1 MPTTAAGMKSL
12 VCRVCHKAFS
22 KAEHLRPFVC
32 KECRRPFA
40 RQDALTRHEKLHTR
54 ATSSTPTIK
63 VTQGDIHLPPQ
74 TTAPDAHTWDS
85 TRAVTDD
92 AAPNSAPSHTWNT
105 PPSAQ
110 QPGFQQAASDLDFS
124 LIWPDSENLFHS
136 IMSSDTT
143 EHWQMPLGTL
153 PFPPV
158 VQDVNTINFGSPN
171 SFDDRSSSIGA
182 IPSGG
187 SHQAVRDVTEMVTSS
202 SSSVTA
208 AIKATSITSVF
219 LDECLHMFFVRFIP
233 TFPILH
239 RATFV
244 FRECTH
250 PLLLNAMA
258 LGSLYLGPK
267 DSVAKGE
274 ALWRLAHTAVA
285 TSWQSLI
292 THRGPYD
299 ACKGVQL
306 LVTALLGQIYGA
318 LSKVFRPLGFF
329 WARHCGM
336 LDSEPFSVEHLPLP
350 SASHAEKDYQ
360 WRVWAAR
367 EIQQR
372 ALLAYHIL
380 DGLVAQMSGDGAS
393 TRHVANPLVLPSSEA
408 AFDASNPDEWLAHMR
423 CQKTEQPSFRLV
435 FRFLFPPIGSF
446 RPLDY
451 QFSAFALR
459 VVLEGLQ
466 SLVSDS
472 DESDVA
478 TVGAP
483 GRPDVRRAL
492 AQVHETINMS
502 IHLSA
507 PERLEVLLR
516 WHTICLDTMINS
528 TVLCRHVCSRYNIS
542 QQVSGGSR
550 TLRPGFDMVKWVNT
564 EDARRAL
571 LHAVAIQDIIEQL
584 PRGRAHVIHMPSSLF
599 AAATIYVVFSLAG
612 VANIHLP
619 RTIVWQDALLS
630 LSDLNLGSDSVR
642 PSSTS
647 ETRRFVEQGLTDSPA
662 GMGAVRNLLYEMNS
676 MQKLFRC
683 LISQWGIAHDMEEIT
698 SPRRFEPRGVA
709 KHIPK
714 DGTNA
719 PQDIQYV
726 DFFDN
731 PHGVRQGAINSALAA
746 GSVFGSIIAGPM
758 SDWIGRRDSIMFAC
772 LWWLVG
778 TAIQAG
784 VSGFETLMA
793 GVF

>member
-1 MPTTAAGMKSL
+1 MPKSITKSTMKAL
-12 VCRVCHKAFS
+12 VCRVCQKAFS
-22 KAEHLRPFVC
+22 KAEHLRRHERCHTGAKPFVC

-40 RQDALTRHEKLHTR
+40 RQDALARHEKLHNRAAPSKVSQAQSIHESLQSNSLDACPPWESTR
-54 ATSSTPTIK
+54 
-63 VTQGDIHLPPQ
+63 PP
-74 TTAPDAHTWDS
+74 PDATLPASVTGQGWDS
-85 TRAVTDD
+85 SQSDQ
-92 AAPNSAPSHTWNT
+92 N
-105 PPSAQ
+105 
-110 QPGFQQAASDLDFS
+110 PGLQHETSDLDFS
-124 LIWPDSENLFHS
+124 LIWPDSENLFQS
-136 IMSSDTT
+136 IISSDTDQ
-143 EHWQMPLGTL
+143 WQMPLGAL
-153 PFPPV
+153 PFPPI
-158 VQDVNTINFGSPN
+158 VQDISAMTFGSPN
-171 SFDDRSSSIGA
+171 SFDDRGSSIGT

-274 ALWRLAHTAVA
+274 ALWRLAHTAIA

-306 LVTALLGQIYGA
+306 LITALLGQIYGA
-318 LSKVFRPLGFF
+318 LAKNRLIRTTSQVFRPLGFF

-336 LDSEPFSVEHLPLP
+336 LDTESFSMENLP
-350 SASHAEKDYQ
+350 SPNTSYEEKDHE
-360 WRVWAAR
+360 WRTWAAR

-380 DGLVAQMSGDGAS
+380 DGLVAQMSGDGTS
-393 TRHVANPLVLPSSEA
+393 TRHVANPLSLPSNEA
-408 AFDASNPDEWLAHMR
+408 AFDASTADEWLTYMR
-423 CQKTEQPSFRLV
+423 SERSNQPSFRLV
-435 FRFLFPPIGSF
+435 FRSLFPPASSF

-451 QFSAFALR
+451 QLSAFALR

-466 SLVSDS
+466 SFVSDS
-472 DESDVA
+472 DESDLVA
-478 TVGAP
+478 VGVP
-483 GRPDVRRAL
+483 GRSDLRRAL
-492 AQVHETINMS
+492 AQVHETISMS

-528 TVLCRHVCSRYNIS
+528 TVLCRHVCSCYGIS
-542 QQVSGGSR
+542 QHVSGGSR
-550 TLRPGFDMVKWVNT
+550 TAKSGFDMATWVNT
-564 EDARRAL
+564 PDARRAL
-571 LHAVAIQDIIEQL
+571 LHAIAIQDIIEQL
-584 PRGRAHVIHMPSSLF
+584 PRGRAHVVHMPSSLF

-612 VANIHLP
+612 VATIRLP

-630 LSDLNLGSDSVR
+630 QGDLHLGCDGIQ
-642 PSSTS
+642 PSLGS
-647 ETRRFVEQGLTDSPA
+647 ETRRFVEGQTESSSSL
-662 GMGAVRNLLYEMNS
+662 GAIRNLLYEMNS

-683 LISQWGIAHDMEEIT
+683 LISQWGIAHDMEE
-698 SPRRFEPRGVA
+698 V
-709 KHIPK
+709 
-714 DGTNA
+714 
-719 PQDIQYV
+719 V
-726 DFFDN
+726 D
-731 PHGVRQGAINSALAA
+731 Q
-746 GSVFGSIIAGPM
+746 
-758 SDWIGRRDSIMFAC
+758 WISLC
-772 LWWLVG
+772 H
-778 TAIQAG
+778 
-784 VSGFETLMA
+784 
-793 GVF
+793 